1 MYKLIF
7 APEFVRDLDSA
18 FEHISCTLT
27 APEAA
32 KNLMR
37 EIDDSIMNLRE
48 MPYMYP
54 VCDEPL
60 DVLEYRKLAVKN
72 YIIIYSVDEEK
83 KNVNLL
89 RSFYGRRDYL
99 NFFS

>member
-7 APEFVRDLDSA
+7 APEFIRDLDDTFSY
-18 FEHISCTLT
+18 ISCTLT
-27 APEAA
+27 APGAA
-32 KNLMR
+32 KNLMK
-37 EIDDSIMNLRE
+37 EIDEAIMNLRE

-60 DVLEYRKLAVKN
+60 DALEYRKLAVKN
-72 YIIIYSVDEEK
+72 YIIYAVDEEK

-89 RSFYGRRDYL
+89 KSFYGRRDYL